1 MPYKLSP
8 SSLSLL
14 KECPRCFW
22 LRFRKD
28 INRPST
34 IFPSLP
40 SGMDRILKTHFDS
53 FMEKGLLPPELEK
66 LNGEVRLFND
76 KELLKTWRDNRKG
89 IQWADDE
96 GNLLRGAVD
105 NILQKKDKL
114 IVLDYKT
121 RGYPVKE
128 DTHSYYNN
136 QLDIYN
142 FLLRKNDYK
151 TEDYSY
157 LLFYH
162 PNKVDPDGD
171 VLFHTDLIRVD
182 VSISNAQA
190 IFDRALEVLGGAMP
204 KSHKDCGFCGWAGQC
219 KPF

>member
-1 MPYKLSP
+1 
-8 SSLSLL
+8 
-14 KECPRCFW
+14 
-22 LRFRKD
+22 
-28 INRPST
+28 
-34 IFPSLP
+34 
-40 SGMDRILKTHFDS
+40 MDRILKIHFDS

-66 LNGEVRLFND
+66 LNDKVRLFND
-76 KELLKTWRDNRKG
+76 KVLLKIWRDNRKG
-89 IQWADDE
+89 VQWSDEE

-121 RGYPVKE
+121 RGYPLKE
-128 DTHSYYNN
+128 DTHDHYKD

-142 FLLRKNDYK
+142 FLLRKNGYK

-162 PNKVDPDGD
+162 PDKVNPDGD
-171 VLFHTDLIRVD
+171 VVFHTDLIKVE

-190 IFDRALEVLGGAMP
+190 IFDRALEVLGEDMP
-204 KSHKDCGFCGWAGQC
+204 KPHKDCGFCSWVGQC
-219 KPF
+219 KLL